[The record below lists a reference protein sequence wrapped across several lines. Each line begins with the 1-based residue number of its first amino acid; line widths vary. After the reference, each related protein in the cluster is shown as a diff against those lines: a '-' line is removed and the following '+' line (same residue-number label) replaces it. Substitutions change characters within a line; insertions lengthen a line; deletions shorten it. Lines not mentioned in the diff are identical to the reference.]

1 MMADLDPVSEHNSTS
16 PPVTGGVT
24 VAGAD
29 LGILLLRYSELRRD
43 VARLRDLLEDLSQH
57 VGTQRALKR
66 SRARLVSQLPTPSQ
80 DAHHTKGRVRRRSP
94 DQDDETRVR
103 SRLERACLIALME
116 SSEAVAVETI
126 FDRIQR
132 RGSLSFADYKHPFR
146 AIVLAM
152 GALVRRGEAVL
163 SNEQGRRR
171 WCWTPDRPSLEQPPT
186 STFV

>member
-1 MMADLDPVSEHNSTS
+1 MRHLDPFADHNSQT

-57 VGTQRALKR
+57 VGPRRALKR
-66 SRARLVSQLPTPSQ
+66 SRAQRPSPVSATWADVHPP
-80 DAHHTKGRVRRRSP
+80 RVRSTRRSP
-94 DQDDETRVR
+94 EHDDETRVR

-116 SSEAVAVETI
+116 SSEPVAVETVY
-126 FDRIQR
+126 DRIQR

-171 WCWTPDRPSLEQPPT
+171 WCWTPDRTPLEHPPK
-186 STFV
+186 SIFA

>member
-1 MMADLDPVSEHNSTS
+1 MPQLDPLSDHSSSV
-16 PPVTGGVT
+16 PPVVGGVT

-29 LGILLLRYSELRRD
+29 LGMLLLRYSELRRD

-57 VGTQRALKR
+57 VGPRRTSKR
-66 SRARLVSQLPTPSQ
+66 SRAPHVSASWTGVHPPR
-80 DAHHTKGRVRRRSP
+80 GRSTRRSP
-94 DQDDETRVR
+94 ERDDETRVR

-116 SSEAVAVETI
+116 SSEPVAVETI

-132 RGSLSFADYKHPFR
+132 RGSLCFADYKHPFR

-152 GALVRRGEAVL
+152 GALVRRREALL

-171 WCWTPDRPSLEQPPT
+171 WCWTPDRTPPEQPPN
-186 STFV
+186 SVFA

>member
-1 MMADLDPVSEHNSTS
+1 MPNLDPVSDPNSTA

-29 LGILLLRYSELRRD
+29 FGILLLRYSELRRD

-57 VGTQRALKR
+57 VGTRRALKKSRTRYVSPLSASPAEVRR
-66 SRARLVSQLPTPSQ
+66 SR
-80 DAHHTKGRVRRRSP
+80 GRAQRP
-94 DQDDETRVR
+94 NPEQEDETRVR

-116 SSEAVAVETI
+116 SSDPVAVETI
-126 FDRIQR
+126 YDRVQR

-146 AIVLAM
+146 AIVLVM
-152 GALVRRGEAVL
+152 GALVRRGEAL
-163 SNEQGRRR
+163 LCNEQGRRR
-171 WCWTPDRPSLEQPPT
+171 WRWTPDRTPLEQPPT